1 MQMDQKSVFEQMPFP
16 HFIINQKYQILSSSH
31 SAKHSFSETTS
42 FIDLVQSSQ
51 WNIFE
56 EFLNANHQNHYG
68 ELKMVNNECNIL
80 SFQVYKVAQADG
92 TFHLFCIP
100 IETYSAE
107 VSDLLDTVEGKISDL
122 NNEIEVNKY
131 IFDQK
136 LAKMKDAAILSEH
149 LATIGQLAAGIA
161 HEIRNPLTTVK
172 GFIQLIQPYLV
183 DIGKED
189 YAIIALE
196 EIDRANEIIYE
207 FLNSAKPKVH
217 KKQIIPL
224 EKLVK
229 DIMMLYES
237 EAILRNIDIEWN
249 SKGETA
255 SLFIDAKQV
264 KQVLVNLI
272 KNAIEAITENQ
283 SNEKG
288 KICINTEAIEDKA
301 VIWIEDNG
309 IGMKKETVDN
319 LFVPFYSTKV
329 EGTGLGLT
337 VCKNIIEEHG
347 GNIIVSSTLGLG
359 TSFRIELP
367 IYKKANQNS
376 NGDI

>member
-1 MQMDQKSVFEQMPFP
+1 
-16 HFIINQKYQILSSSH
+16 
-31 SAKHSFSETTS
+31 
-42 FIDLVQSSQ
+42 
-51 WNIFE
+51 
-56 EFLNANHQNHYG
+56 
-68 ELKMVNNECNIL
+68 
-80 SFQVYKVAQADG
+80 
-92 TFHLFCIP
+92 
-100 IETYSAE
+100 
-107 VSDLLDTVEGKISDL
+107 
-122 NNEIEVNKY
+122 
-131 IFDQK
+131 
-136 LAKMKDAAILSEH
+136 
-149 LATIGQLAAGIA
+149 
-161 HEIRNPLTTVK
+161 
-172 GFIQLIQPYLV
+172 
-183 DIGKED
+183 
-189 YAIIALE
+189 
-196 EIDRANEIIYE
+196 
-207 FLNSAKPKVH
+207 
-217 KKQIIPL
+217 
-224 EKLVK
+224 
-229 DIMMLYES
+229 MLYES